1 MLTLTLALAAA
12 ALSPTQDNRLEELS
26 DSLDFRRRRTPVVR
40 VVEAASPAVVYIET
54 DMIVQERDWFG
65 RLHAKSYGG
74 SGSGVVIMKEGFI
87 VTNYHVVKN
96 ARRITVHFNE
106 NFDTRVYTAQLV
118 SFVEQE
124 DLALLSIQG
133 DADFPTVPLGT
144 SSDLMIGEP
153 VLAIGNPYGQTHT
166 VSTGI
171 ISGLHRNVTV
181 SNNLKF
187 DDLIQTDASI
197 NFGNSGG
204 PLLNINGQLIGI
216 NSAMNTKAENIGF
229 AIPVDQVRFVLED
242 QLLSPEASRAWLGF
256 TVRPD
261 DRLIVDRVFENGPAA
276 AAGLRKGDRITGVD
290 DKPVLTHDEYRL
302 ARLQIA
308 PGAAVRLEVNQAGRQ
323 RMIGLATWNK
333 ADGVLYERLG
343 VAVEDVLVPKLRYP
357 LVRVKRVFE
366 GSPAADLGLR
376 PGDWIET
383 LYPLSGPLEQA
394 WRIVSRDALA
404 KLVSK
409 LDPGTQIK
417 LNLYRD
423 LDGNGR
429 YETRELHE
437 GRLAL
442 R

>member
-1 MLTLTLALAAA
+1 MLIMTLALSAA
-12 ALSPTQDNRLEELS
+12 ALSPTQDNRLEEIS
-26 DSLDFRRRRTPVVR
+26 DSLDYRRRRTPVVR

-54 DMIVQERDWFG
+54 DTVVQELDIFG
-65 RLHAKSYGG
+65 RLRSRSYGG

-96 ARRITVHFNE
+96 ARTITVHFNE
-106 NFDTRVYTAQLV
+106 NFDTRKYEAELV
-118 SFVEQE
+118 SYVEQE

-133 DADFPTVPLGT
+133 DSDFPTVPLGT

-171 ISGLHRNVTV
+171 ISGLHRDVAV
-181 SNNLKF
+181 SAQLNF

-242 QLLSPEASRAWLGF
+242 QLLSPESSRAWLGF

-261 DRLIVDRVFENGPAA
+261 DRLIVDKVFENGPAA
-276 AAGLRKGDRITGVD
+276 AAGLRRGDRVTSIDEKDVH
-290 DKPVLTHDEYRL
+290 THDEYRL

-308 PGAAVRLEVNQAGRQ
+308 PGAPVQLNISQAGRK
-323 RMIGLATWNK
+323 RDLTLATWNK

-343 VAVEDVLVPKLRYP
+343 IAVEDVQVRGQRYP
-357 LVRVKRVFE
+357 LVRVKRVFDA
-366 GSPAADLGLR
+366 SPAKELGLQQ
-376 PGDWIET
+376 GDWIET
-383 LYPLSGPLEQA
+383 VYPLSGPLEQA

-409 LDPGTQIK
+409 LDVETAIK

-423 LDGNGR
+423 INKNGR

-437 GRLAL
+437 GRLVL

>member
-1 MLTLTLALAAA
+1 MLLPILALSAAA
-12 ALSPTQDNRLEELS
+12 FAPSQDNRLEELS
-26 DSLDFRRRRTPVVR
+26 ESLDYRRRRTPVVR
-40 VVEAASPAVVYIET
+40 VVEAASPAVVFIET
-54 DMIVQERDWFG
+54 DMVVQERDWMG
-65 RLHAKSYGG
+65 RLSSKSYGG

-96 ARRITVHFNE
+96 ARRIVVHFDE
-106 NFDTRVYTAQLV
+106 NFDTRAYPAELV

-133 DADFPTVPLGT
+133 DGDFPTVPLGT

-171 ISGLHRNVTV
+171 ISGLHRNVEI
-181 SNNLKF
+181 SHNLKF

-216 NSAMNTKAENIGF
+216 NSAMNSRAENIGF

-242 QLLSPEASRAWLGF
+242 QLLSPESSRAWLGF

-261 DRLIVDRVFENGPAA
+261 DRLIVDRVFDNGPGA
-276 AAGLRKGDRITGVD
+276 AAGLRTNDRITAIDGH
-290 DKPVLTHDEYRL
+290 PVSTHDEYRL

-308 PGAAVRLEVNQAGRQ
+308 PGAPVQLEVNQAGRD
-323 RMIGLATWNK
+323 RKLSLATWNK

-343 VAVEDVLVPKLRYP
+343 LAVEDVRVPRLRYP
-357 LVRVKRVFE
+357 LVRVKRVFDD
-366 GSPAADLGLR
+366 SPASDLGLK

-383 LYPLSGPLEQA
+383 VYPLSGPLEQA

-404 KLVSK
+404 KLVSE
-409 LDPGTQIK
+409 LEPQTPLK

-423 LDGNGR
+423 LNGNGS

-437 GRLAL
+437 GRLVV